1 MFYLRNIIFAAGVV
15 LASALL
21 LQDAAVADP
30 PDWAPAHGYRNK
42 HHKNHKNHKHHKHT
56 DKHRRYQHDYD
67 EDDYSEDE
75 DEHDARYGY
84 HRDRDWQRD
93 AYRDNRPYRRPA
105 YRPRTVDQPIFVNGE
120 CTPKK
125 ATGAEAGA
133 ALGGALGAQL
143 GSGNALATV
152 AGTLAGAMLGSRADA
167 AVTTSADEDCFRQ
180 VLESATDQEQVAWDN
195 DGSSTHYELTPVR
208 SYQRSGRACREL
220 VTEIERQGEV
230 REVYQTACRDPD
242 GRWRIMD

>member
-1 MFYLRNIIFAAGVV
+1 MSYLRTIIFAVGVA

-21 LQDAAVADP
+21 LQDTAVADP

-42 HHKNHKNHKHHKHT
+42 HHKHADKHHKH
-56 DKHRRYQHDYD
+56 KHHRHKRDYD
-67 EDDYSEDE
+67 EDDYSEDDDE
-75 DEHDARYGY
+75 DDARYGY

-105 YRPRTVDQPIFVNGE
+105 YRRDELRTVDQPTFVNGK

-125 ATGAEAGA
+125 VTGAEAGA
-133 ALGGALGAQL
+133 ALGGALGAQM

-195 DGSSTHYELTPVR
+195 DGSSTRYELTPVR
-208 SYQRSGRACREL
+208 SYRRSGRACREL
-220 VTEIERQGEV
+220 ATEIERQGEV

>member
-21 LQDAAVADP
+21 LQDVAVADP

-42 HHKNHKNHKHHKHT
+42 HHKNHKHHKHAY
-56 DKHRRYQHDYD
+56 KHRRYQHDY
-67 EDDYSEDE
+67 ENDYSEDE
-75 DEHDARYGY
+75 DEDDARYGY
-84 HRDRDWQRD
+84 QRDRDWQRD
-93 AYRDNRPYRRPA
+93 VYRDNRPSRRPA
-105 YRPRTVDQPIFVNGE
+105 YRRAESRTVDQPIFVNGE

-125 ATGAEAGA
+125 VTGAEAGA

-152 AGTLAGAMLGSRADA
+152 AGNLAGAMLGSRADA